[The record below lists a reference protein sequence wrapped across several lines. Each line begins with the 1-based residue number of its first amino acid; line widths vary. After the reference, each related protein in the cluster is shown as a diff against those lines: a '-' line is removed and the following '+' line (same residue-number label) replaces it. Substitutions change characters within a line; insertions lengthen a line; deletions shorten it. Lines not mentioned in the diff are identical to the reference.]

1 MTRLEHIL
9 LNSYK
14 VGMVSYLNE
23 HPEEFMEAIEL
34 AIADKQP
41 YSWRAA
47 SLVKNCMVQNDERLK
62 GHLDRII
69 DVILTKREGH
79 ARELLVIVQQMELA
93 EDQEGKVFD
102 ICVHLWEKIGYQPS
116 VRHCAFRL
124 MCAIAKR
131 HPDLTHEIELLT
143 DSMYMETLSPGV
155 KRAILK
161 MMNELRE

>member
-1 MTRLEHIL
+1 MTKLKHIL

-23 HPEEFMEAIEL
+23 HPEDFEEAIEL

-47 SLVKNCMVQNDERLK
+47 ALVKYCMELNDERLK

-69 DVILTKREGH
+69 DVIPTKREGH
-79 ARELLVIVQQMELA
+79 ARELLVIVQQMELG

-102 ICVHLWEKIGYQPS
+102 ICVNLWEKIGNQPS
-116 VRHCAFRL
+116 VRHNAFRL

-143 DSMYMETLSPGV
+143 DSMYMDSLSPGV
-155 KRAILK
+155 KRAIRK
-161 MMNELRE
+161 MMDGLK